1 LRKLC
6 LEVAPELIALLSN
19 MDGYIFV
26 LNFLKTSL
34 KPYRGIPGM
43 DKEEEVVKKKNELWI
58 RNQAMSRFG
67 KIIHA
72 IHQK

>member
-1 LRKLC
+1 
-6 LEVAPELIALLSN
+6 

-34 KPYRGIPGM
+34 KLYTGIAGTN
-43 DKEEEVVKKKNELWI
+43 KEEEVVKKKNELWI
-58 RNQAMSRFG
+58 RNQAMSHFG